1 MYKVLREVSEEVKQG
16 QRGESSLSVGG
27 RVRNPEFKAVVARQL
42 GQALGSLEGAA
53 QLDLKTGRIAS
64 KKVKKEK
71 TQEQLALDEVKKFNS
86 KLLILCWLF
95 TWCISYMWNFKSS
108 IILFTVSDFPTW
120 GWRNWTMSCPRSLTR
135 LMSLMSEIPVSWYL
149 VPPFTNHFFLL

>member
-16 QRGESSLSVGG
+16 QRGE
-27 RVRNPEFKAVVARQL
+27 RNPELKAVVARQL

-71 TQEQLALDEVKKFNS
+71 TQEQLALDEVKKFNYGHRGD
-86 KLLILCWLF
+86 
-95 TWCISYMWNFKSS
+95 TRM
-108 IILFTVSDFPTW
+108 T
-120 GWRNWTMSCPRSLTR
+120 RSGA
-135 LMSLMSEIPVSWYL
+135 VA
-149 VPPFTNHFFLL
+149 